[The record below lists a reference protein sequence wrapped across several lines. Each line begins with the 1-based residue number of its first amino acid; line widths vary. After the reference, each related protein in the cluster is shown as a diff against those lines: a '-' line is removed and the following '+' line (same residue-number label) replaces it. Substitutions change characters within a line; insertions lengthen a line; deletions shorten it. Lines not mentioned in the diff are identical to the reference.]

1 MLPSI
6 RRLIPVALLLTSAGA
21 LADSPLPG
29 ADVPTKEI
37 VTRTPGEEKK
47 ADQQLQALTREV
59 QALETDV
66 QQLQTKVSERQLHE
80 VEFLDQTDHKLWP

>member
-1 MLPSI
+1 MLPSM
-6 RRLIPVALLLTSAGA
+6 RRLFPAVLLLTGSVA
-21 LADSPLPG
+21 LADSPVPG
-29 ADVPTKEI
+29 SDVPTKEV